1 MVQVGI
7 RVRSS
12 VAVLALIGAVA
23 ASWPTAAA
31 DRAVAWIRVLPNG
44 LERELNAQAARGL
57 RLAAV
62 SDGLPACSIIA
73 MQAPASAGAPA
84 EYRVVADR
92 DVGAEFDRLV
102 GEGFVPRASARSLSQ
117 RVDVIFERI
126 GATRVNQSWR
136 LVEFEKVEDLPTA
149 LASAAGEGY
158 RASALLRPAFR
169 SWPGLSARGLV
180 LVSKAAGA
188 GALDVQ
194 VHFVSK
200 RNVDE
205 LAKAVTAATGA
216 GWQFDLLFAHTR
228 DGAPAG
234 RRERAA
240 VVLSKP
246 RNGSTASTPVTIDR
260 ESAPGILGDVVL
272 GAAGY
277 WNEVLVASVD
287 AERRQAWATPIR
299 LDGRDAECSPLG
311 FGFASDAPRDLAWS
325 ITALVAKP
333 AATAGAYDLLVI
345 TDQDMRFR

>member
-1 MVQVGI
+1 M
-7 RVRSS
+7 
-12 VAVLALIGAVA
+12 
-23 ASWPTAAA
+23 
-31 DRAVAWIRVLPNG
+31 LPNG
-44 LERELNAQAARGL
+44 LERDLNAQAARGL

-73 MQAPASAGAPA
+73 MQTPASAGAPA

-92 DVGAEFDRLV
+92 DLAAELDRLV
-102 GEGFVPRASARSLSQ
+102 GEGFVPRASARSASQ
-117 RVDVIFERI
+117 RVDVIFERL
-126 GATRVNQSWR
+126 GAAKASQSWR
-136 LVEFEKVEDLPTA
+136 LIEFEKVDDLPTA
-149 LASAAGEGY
+149 LASAAADGY
-158 RASALLRPAFR
+158 RATALLRPAFR
-169 SWPGLSARGLV
+169 SWPGLSARGLM
-180 LVSKAAGA
+180 LASKAAGA
-188 GALDVQ
+188 DALDVQ
-194 VHFVSK
+194 VHVVSK

-205 LAKAVTAATGA
+205 LAKAVAAATGA

-228 DGAPAG
+228 DGGPAG

-246 RNGSTASTPVTIDR
+246 RNGSAGSTPVSIDR
-260 ESAPGILGDVVL
+260 VSAPGILGDVVL

-277 WNEVLVASVD
+277 WNEVLIASVE
-287 AERRQAWATPIR
+287 AERRQGWATPLR

-333 AATAGAYDLLVI
+333 AATAGTYDLLVI